1 MPEKIK
7 ETTKEIIAPETVA
20 PVIETKVITKVKK
33 ASTVHFKSG
42 QGKMYVK
49 STFNTTYVSFTNPN
63 GDVICWSSAGTCG
76 FKGAKR
82 STPFAATTIIEEG
95 TRKAKSLG
103 LTSVDVFLKGPGPGK
118 DAALRV
124 LKTSGI
130 DINLLADT
138 TPIPHNGCRPKKTR
152 RV

>member
-1 MPEKIK
+1 MPETKTIEPTITEPVTVEPATKITSK
-7 ETTKEIIAPETVA
+7 G
-20 PVIETKVITKVKK
+20 KK
-33 ASTVHFKSG
+33 ASAVHFKSG

-49 STFNTTYVSFTNPN
+49 STFNTTYVSFTNMN

-124 LKTSGI
+124 LKTAGI
-130 DINLLADT
+130 EINILADT
-138 TPIPHNGCRPKKTR
+138 TPIPHNGCRPPKRR

>member
-1 MPEKIK
+1 MPEEKSIIK
-7 ETTKEIIAPETVA
+7 
-20 PVIETKVITKVKK
+20 PVLKNKK
-33 ASTVHFKSG
+33 ASAIHFKSG

-49 STFNTTYVSFTNPN
+49 STFNTTYVTFTDTTGNT
-63 GDVICWSSAGTCG
+63 VCWSSAGTCG

-95 TRKAKSLG
+95 LRKAKTLG
-103 LTSVDVFLKGPGPGK
+103 LTNIDVYLKGPGPGK

-124 LKTSGI
+124 LKTSGAE
-130 DINLLADT
+130 INMLADT
-138 TPIPHNGCRPKKTR
+138 TPIPHNGCRPRKHR

>member
-1 MPEKIK
+1 MPPAKQNNK
-7 ETTKEIIAPETVA
+7 
-20 PVIETKVITKVKK
+20 PVLKNKK
-33 ASTVHFKSG
+33 ASAVHFKSG

-49 STFNTTYVSFTNPN
+49 STFNTTYVTFTDSTGNT
-63 GDVICWSSAGTCG
+63 VCWSSAGTCG

-95 TRKAKSLG
+95 LRKAKTLG
-103 LTSVDVFLKGPGPGK
+103 LTNIDVYLKGPGPGK

-124 LKTSGI
+124 LKTSGAE
-130 DINLLADT
+130 INMLADT
-138 TPIPHNGCRPKKTR
+138 TPVPHNGCRPRKHR

>member
-1 MPEKIK
+1 MPENKSK
-7 ETTKEIIAPETVA
+7 SKT
-20 PVIETKVITKVKK
+20 PVKAKK
-33 ASTVHFKSG
+33 ASAVSFKG
-42 QGKMYVK
+42 GLGKMFVK
-49 STFNTTYVSFTNPN
+49 ATFNTTYVTFTDAN
-63 GDVICWSSAGTCG
+63 GNTICWSSAGTCG

-95 TRKAKSLG
+95 LRKAKTLG
-103 LTSVDVFLKGPGPGK
+103 LMTTDVYLKGPGPGK

-130 DINLLADT
+130 DINTLADT
-138 TPIPHNGCRPKKTR
+138 TSIPHNGCRPKKHR

>member
-1 MPEKIK
+1 MAQ
-7 ETTKEIIAPETVA
+7 TK
-20 PVIETKVITKVKK
+20 TKTRSKK
-33 ASTVHFKSG
+33 THAHFKGG
-42 QGKMYVK
+42 QGRMYVK
-49 STFNTTYVSFTNPN
+49 STFNTTYVSFTDPDGN
-63 GDVICWSSAGTCG
+63 VVCWSSAGTCG

-95 TRKAKSLG
+95 LRKAKSLG
-103 LTSVDVFLKGPGPGK
+103 LNSLEVYLKGPGPGK
-118 DAALRV
+118 DAAIRV
-124 LKTSGI
+124 LKTAGI

>member
-1 MPEKIK
+1 MPDTKQNETIAKEEAPKI
-7 ETTKEIIAPETVA
+7 
-20 PVIETKVITKVKK
+20 ITKSKK
-33 ASTVHFKSG
+33 ASAIHFKSG

-49 STFNTTYVSFTNPN
+49 STFNTTYVSFTNMN

-82 STPFAATTIIEEG
+82 
-95 TRKAKSLG
+95 
-103 LTSVDVFLKGPGPGK
+103 PGPGK

-124 LKTSGI
+124 LKTSGV

>member
-1 MPEKIK
+1 MPETPPEKITP
-7 ETTKEIIAPETVA
+7 ETTAPAT
-20 PVIETKVITKVKK
+20 PTKVVTKAKK

-49 STFNTTYVSFTNPN
+49 STFNTTYVSFANMN